1 VDGRDPRPTGRSS
14 PRDRLLAA
22 ATLLIGL
29 PRVAAARRVLD
40 RFGAADGGLLAA
52 GIAYNAILALI
63 PLGLLATGL
72 AGIVLTDAA
81 SRADLIRSIA
91 SIVPPFA
98 GVVDEIVGGLSKA
111 SPSLSVV
118 GLALAAWGTSRLF
131 ASLESGIAQM
141 DLGSPRRS
149 LIRRT
154 ARRIGSIVVLGGVL
168 LAAVLAAPLLSVAVE
183 LTGASG
189 AARPVFDILLATIPP
204 LLGGVAL
211 ALVYRLVPVSRPSWS
226 AIATPA
232 VAGAIALVIL
242 TRVFVFVTP
251 RIFGANLVY
260 GTLGAILVSLAWLD
274 LVFTIV
280 LIGSAW
286 VRERTTSSEAVVV

>member
-1 VDGRDPRPTGRSS
+1 MTTR
-14 PRDRLLAA
+14 
-22 ATLLIGL
+22 LIGL
-29 PRVAAARRVLD
+29 PRVATARRVID
-40 RFGAADGGLLAA
+40 RFNAADGGLLAA
-52 GIAYNAILALI
+52 GIAYNAVLALI

-72 AGIVLTDAA
+72 AGIVLNDTA
-81 SRADLIRSIA
+81 SRADLVRSIA
-91 SIVPPFA
+91 SILPPLA

-111 SPSLSVV
+111 SPSLSLV

-131 ASLESGIAQM
+131 GALESGIVQM
-141 DLGSPRRS
+141 DLGSPRRG

-154 ARRIGSIVVLGGVL
+154 ARRIGSIIVLVGVVM
-168 LAAVLAAPLLSVAVE
+168 AAVLAAPLLSIAVE
-183 LTGASG
+183 MTDTS
-189 AARPVFDILLATIPP
+189 AAVRPMFNILLAVIPP

-211 ALVYRLVPVSRPSWS
+211 AAVYRLIPVSRPPWA

-232 VAGAIALVIL
+232 IVGAIALVVL
-242 TRVFVFVTP
+242 TRAFVFVTP

-286 VRERTTSSEAVVV
+286 VRERTTVAEAAVV

>member
-1 VDGRDPRPTGRSS
+1 M
-14 PRDRLLAA
+14 RDRAVA
-22 ATLLIGL
+22 GVTRLIGL
-29 PRVAAARRVLD
+29 PRVTTARRVLD
-40 RFGAADGGLLAA
+40 RFAAADGGLMAA
-52 GIAYNAILALI
+52 GIAYNAVLAVI

-72 AGIVLTDAA
+72 AGIVLNDAA

-91 SIVPPFA
+91 SILPPLA
-98 GVVDEIVGGLSKA
+98 GVVDEIVDGLAKA

-131 ASLESGIAQM
+131 AAIESGIAQM

-154 ARRIGSIVVLGGVL
+154 ARRIGSIVVLGGIL
-168 LAAVLAAPLLSVAVE
+168 LAAVLATPLLSIAVE
-183 LTGASG
+183 VSGASG
-189 AARPVFDILLATIPP
+189 GSWPVYDLLLALLPP
-204 LLGGVAL
+204 MLGGAAL
-211 ALVYRLVPVSRPSWS
+211 AAVYRLVPVSRPSWS

-232 VAGAIALVIL
+232 IVGAIALVVL
-242 TRVFVFVTP
+242 TRAFVFVTP

-260 GTLGAILVSLAWLD
+260 GTLGAILVGLAWLD

-286 VRERTTSSEAVVV
+286 VRERSSSSEAVVV